1 MNHDMEASM
10 VKGRIARRI
19 AIVVAVALPAIG
31 AAHAETPAGIAR
43 IYESAARQASPAFA
57 GFSAARGRAFFEST
71 HGGDWS
77 CSSCHTQNPLAQGRH
92 AKTGKTIAP
101 LAPAANAERFTSLA
115 EAEKWFK
122 RNCND
127 VLGRACS
134 VQEKGDVLAYL
145 MQPASQEAR

>member
-1 MNHDMEASM
+1 M
-10 VKGRIARRI
+10 VKGRFVRVA
-19 AIVVAVALPAIG
+19 AAVVAVALAGIG
-31 AAHAETPAGIAR
+31 IADAETPAAIAG
-43 IYESAARQASPAFA
+43 IYEAAARQASPAFA
-57 GFSAARGRAFFEST
+57 GFSAERGRAFFQST

-101 LAPAANAERFTSLA
+101 LAPAANRERFTSLA

-127 VLGRACS
+127 VLGRECT
-134 VQEKGDVLAYL
+134 VQEKGDVLSWL
-145 MQPASQEAR
+145 MKVPGGAR